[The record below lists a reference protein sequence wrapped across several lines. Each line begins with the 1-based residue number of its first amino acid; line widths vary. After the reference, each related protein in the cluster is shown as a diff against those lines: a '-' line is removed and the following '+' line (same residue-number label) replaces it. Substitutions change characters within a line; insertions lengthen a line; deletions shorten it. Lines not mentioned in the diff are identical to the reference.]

1 MIFFRFALPYFTKND
16 PYAMQAINPQIR
28 HLILK
33 NKKKYKTKL
42 EDHF

>member
-1 MIFFRFALPYFTKND
+1 MNFCRLKNDFFRFALPYFTKND

-33 NKKKYKTKL
+33 NKKKR
-42 EDHF
+42 